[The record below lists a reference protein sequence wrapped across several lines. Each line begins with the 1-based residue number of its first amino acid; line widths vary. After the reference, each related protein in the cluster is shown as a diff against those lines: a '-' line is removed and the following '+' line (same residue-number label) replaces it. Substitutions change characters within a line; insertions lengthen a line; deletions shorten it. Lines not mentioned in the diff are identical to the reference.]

1 MPNRT
6 TLSRTI
12 ARRILSTVVLC
23 GFVHCG
29 AIASAAP
36 LHSDEHPILA
46 TVSQQ
51 QMGDEIA
58 IPNLI
63 LPRKTSSTRKQA
75 SKQGLDVW

>member
-1 MPNRT
+1 MSNRT

-29 AIASAAP
+29 AIASDAP
-36 LHSDEHPILA
+36 VQSAEHLILA

-63 LPRKTSSTRKQA
+63 LPRKTSPTR
-75 SKQGLDVW
+75 KQGLDVW

>member
-12 ARRILSTVVLC
+12 ARRTLSTVVLC

-36 LHSDEHPILA
+36 VHSNEHPILA
-46 TVSQQ
+46 TVSQL
-51 QMGDEIA
+51 QMSDEIA
-58 IPNLI
+58 IPNSI
-63 LPRKTSSTRKQA
+63 LPRTN
-75 SKQGLDVW
+75 